1 MKKKLFIIIPI
12 VVAILVFVG
21 VFAYFNKE
29 DQETSLTV
37 TEKRWLEKN
46 SATKVDFEVINDYP
60 IFGMNG
66 NGVVFQFL
74 SDFEETTELEFNKL
88 SYLKGEQPKT
98 TSYRVRVLNNEDTLT
113 AKDLLIAEDNYIAV
127 GTSQL
132 KLNNIKDFKD
142 MTIGVLTSDVGELS
156 YYLKT
161 GSNLT
166 YKTYEDIESLIAA
179 LKSGDVSQA
188 IFPKLMYLNQYIADK
203 ELYINYNFTEI
214 SKKIVLTLSDEDTRL
229 NEIITKYFENW
240 KNKYYVTNYNK
251 AYFNYYAEM
260 NKINDKTKADLV
272 SKTYVYGYVEN
283 APYEVTMDKQV
294 VGIAGEYVARMER
307 LTGIEFTYKKY
318 KNQEELKNAIANG
331 EVDIYFDYD
340 NTTNEKYQSTI
351 STFIEQYV
359 VLGKVSMNE
368 VVNSF
373 ESLKGKRIN
382 MLKNDALYAYF
393 KDNGRAIINE
403 YTSLDKL
410 TSDNN
415 LIVVDK
421 EVYDYYKNSK
431 FSSYEVLYQ
440 DYMTNDYMFMLKKE
454 NAVFYD
460 LFNHI
465 INTNSYANY
474 RNAGRNSLAL
484 SLIERSTFEELYLIV
499 LGIILLPLLILVAL
513 YLYFK
518 KKHQKKKVKRE
529 DRRKYTDMLT
539 SLKNRNY
546 LNLNIPSWDENDTYP
561 QAIVVVDLN
570 NVKYVNDNYG
580 HEAGDDLIVKAAGIL
595 VNTQLENSEIIRTD
609 GNEFLIYLVGYSD
622 QQINTYTKKLTKEMK
637 ELPHGFGAAIGYSM
651 ITDDIKLI
659 DDAINEAT
667 LDMRTHKEDY
677 K

>member
-393 KDNGRAIINE
+393 KDNGSHPQHPGSRGTLGAEDWVGSGDAGGGRDHPPGAGLRRPAEGRARHQRRQRPALVGVGAQMVLRQANRQPQHPRNRLH
-403 YTSLDKL
+403 SLL
-410 TSDNN
+410 GHCVQPGQRVHPGGIGGPGQRIP
-415 LIVVDK
+415 LGG
-421 EVYDYYKNSK
+421 
-431 FSSYEVLYQ
+431 
-440 DYMTNDYMFMLKKE
+440 
-454 NAVFYD
+454 
-460 LFNHI
+460 
-465 INTNSYANY
+465 
-474 RNAGRNSLAL
+474 AGRHAGSGPWP
-484 SLIERSTFEELYLIV
+484 RPHVPFVRPRDT
-499 LGIILLPLLILVAL
+499 LGV
-513 YLYFK
+513 
-518 KKHQKKKVKRE
+518 R
-529 DRRKYTDMLT
+529 
-539 SLKNRNY
+539 
-546 LNLNIPSWDENDTYP
+546 
-561 QAIVVVDLN
+561 
-570 NVKYVNDNYG
+570 G
-580 HEAGDDLIVKAAGIL
+580 
-595 VNTQLENSEIIRTD
+595 
-609 GNEFLIYLVGYSD
+609 
-622 QQINTYTKKLTKEMK
+622 
-637 ELPHGFGAAIGYSM
+637 
-651 ITDDIKLI
+651 
-659 DDAINEAT
+659 
-667 LDMRTHKEDY
+667 
-677 K
+677 